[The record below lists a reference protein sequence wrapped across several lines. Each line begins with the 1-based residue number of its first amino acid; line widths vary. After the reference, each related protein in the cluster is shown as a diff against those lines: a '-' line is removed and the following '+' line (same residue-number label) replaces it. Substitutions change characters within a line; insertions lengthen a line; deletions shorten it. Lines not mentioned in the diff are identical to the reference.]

1 MRKTTSTD
9 PLFMLS
15 ELIPGQP
22 VSAVDPLITE
32 FVARPRPERG
42 MVEKFIAVKNEAGEV
57 YRIIVADGAGEAID
71 ADQFLVS
78 IGCTEEPTGRY
89 NSLFRVPPSTI

>member
-15 ELIPGQP
+15 KLIPGQP

-32 FVARPRPERG
+32 FVARPRRERG
-42 MVEKFIAVKNEAGEV
+42 MVEKFIAVKTRPV
-57 YRIIVADGAGEAID
+57 R
-71 ADQFLVS
+71 S
-78 IGCTEEPTGRY
+78 TGS
-89 NSLFRVPPSTI
+89 SLRMAWAKPSTPINS